1 MRLLKL
7 ASLCLVACAALA
19 TPASAQQFGKFDD
32 SWFWGAKAGAGSFT
46 TSATASKTAPTF
58 GLDWMITRT
67 RGGLYVSADQ
77 SSFNRTVTLTDASSA
92 NGKRQ
97 VVINDLRRVGF
108 GGLVFPPPYG
118 RMRAYAGLGA
128 AISILGSA
136 VAQNDS
142 AGGAPSQDFINKTE
156 NARSRASLMAMLG
169 GQIQFG
175 RAAYFMQ
182 ETVLP
187 SGAEFLVPSTM
198 SFFEVG
204 IRFNFGSSIDTH

>member
-7 ASLCLVACAALA
+7 ATLCLVACATMAI
-19 TPASAQQFGKFDD
+19 TASAQQFGKFDD

-77 SSFNRTVTLTDASSA
+77 SSFNRTVTLADASSA

-156 NARSRASLMAMLG
+156 NARSRASLMAMFG

-182 ETVLP
+182 ETILP

-198 SFFEVG
+198 SFLEVG
-204 IRFNFGSSIDTH
+204 IRFNFGSSIDTR